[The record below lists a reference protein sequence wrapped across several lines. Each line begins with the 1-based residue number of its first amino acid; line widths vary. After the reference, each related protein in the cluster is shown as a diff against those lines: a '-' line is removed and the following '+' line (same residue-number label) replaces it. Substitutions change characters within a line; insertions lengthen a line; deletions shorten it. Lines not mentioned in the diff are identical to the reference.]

1 MKKRNVPWRR
11 LLAVLTSLLMMLV
24 LLAPSAFAEDP
35 DSQQPGT
42 STASPITL
50 TKPNSMN
57 VSWSGMTVNAYK
69 VFTKVATTSP
79 SGSEALYAVESQ
91 FEAFFNIDG
100 IKGSFGTTATETKTL
115 YLYYDST
122 NNKLNVTDVLTNVPE
137 GATFITLP
145 TASTGALDPTY
156 SEADL
161 LSRIQSNGQITDK
174 NGEIATFYTWLE
186 KYIETAADALTPD
199 ATATA
204 GSENTVTIDDVTS
217 DGYYA
222 LLFSGTHDGLSVIQ
236 GILVENGTTLNMKAE
251 EIPLTKQV
259 KNTATSHNNESFRKD
274 TTAEVG
280 DPLQYQITTRVPS
293 PTDPDNLTSFL
304 LTDTLTNQKLTG
316 DLTLKVGSDTFT
328 AAIPPENVGQEYS
341 TYFTRTLSNQTT
353 QTLATLSVK
362 AYANGSQSFTVNFLY
377 DETNIT
383 WQNYLGQTVTLTCS
397 ATLTSAAIATNP
409 NDVTLTF
416 TNNND
421 VHTLS
426 DRAVVHTYGIEVQK
440 TFSDQRVT
448 DTAVTFQ
455 LYRADKDGTLTGA
468 PLTLVQVNPDPTTGK
483 GVYRLPDASEAA
495 NTTNVADLKLDAS
508 GKLTIT
514 GLDVGTYWLVE
525 TQAPDG
531 FAEADPIQIVLKA
544 DSVNKAE
551 LDAGAST
558 AKYENTNDDLL
569 TTTTKNSVGISLGQF
584 TVLNQKGFDLPQTGS
599 AGTWMFTVGG
609 ILLIAAAGALFLSSR
624 KKNNSK

>member
-24 LLAPSAFAEDP
+24 LLAPSAFAAEP
-35 DSQQPGT
+35 E
-42 STASPITL
+42 PITL
-50 TKPNSMN
+50 TKPASMTS
-57 VSWSGMTVNAYK
+57 SWSGMTVKAYK
-69 VFTKVATTSP
+69 VFTKVATTSA
-79 SGSEALYAVESQ
+79 SGSEALYAVESP
-91 FEAFFNIDG
+91 FKAFFNIDG
-100 IKGSFGTTATETKTL
+100 IEDSFGTASTGTKTL
-115 YLYYDST
+115 YLYYQ
-122 NNKLNVTDVLTNVPE
+122 NRELNVTETEPQDT
-137 GATFITLP
+137 TFITLTGDD
-145 TASTGALDPTY
+145 TAALDPAY
-156 SEADL
+156 GEADL

-186 KYIETAADALTPD
+186 KYIDTAAPALTPD

-204 GSENTVTIDDVTS
+204 GSEAPVTINVSS

-222 LLFSGTHDGLSVIQ
+222 LLFSGTQDKLSVIQ
-236 GILVENGTTLNMKAE
+236 GILVENGTTLNLKAE

-280 DPLQYQITTRVPS
+280 DTLQYQITSRVPN
-293 PTDPDNLTSFL
+293 PTDPDNLTAFQ

-328 AAIPPENVGQEYS
+328 AAIPPEKVGQDYS

-353 QTLATLSVK
+353 QTLATLTVG
-362 AYANGSQSFTVNFLY
+362 AYNTATNQQSFKVDFLGQG
-377 DETNIT
+377 TNGT
-383 WQNYLGQTVTLTCS
+383 WKNYLGQAITLTYN
-397 ATLTSAAIATNP
+397 ATLTSAAVDTNP
-409 NDVTLTF
+409 NKVELNF
-416 TNNND
+416 TNNGD
-421 VHTLS
+421 EHKLEDET
-426 DRAVVHTYGIEVQK
+426 AVHTYGIEVQK

-448 DTAVTFQ
+448 DTAVTFN
-455 LYRADKDGTLTGA
+455 LYRADKDGKRTGS
-468 PLTLVQVNPDPTTGK
+468 PLTLVQIDLTPDDTEDNDN
-483 GVYRLPDASEAA
+483 GVYRLPDASETATA
-495 NTTNVADLKLDAS
+495 TDLKLDDN

-514 GLDVGTYWLVE
+514 GLDAGTYWLVE

-531 FAEADPIQIVLKA
+531 FAEADPIQIVLA
-544 DSVNKAE
+544 ANSNNKAE
-551 LDAGAST
+551 LDASKST
-558 AKYENTNDDLL
+558 AKYNGTGNDDLL
-569 TTTTKNSVGISLGQF
+569 TGTTKNSAGISLGKF

-624 KKNNSK
+624 KKNSSK